1 MDVKEAVKAAKGYVA
16 DLFAD
21 EGLTN
26 LGLEEIERDDR
37 TGIWRVTVG
46 FSRPWNTVRTALTA
60 LSGEAAP
67 KRAFRVVSIKA
78 DGTVVSVKRRDVVS
92 D

>member
-1 MDVKEAVKAAKGYVA
+1 MDVKEAVKTAKSYVA
-16 DLFAD
+16 ELFA
-21 EGLTN
+21 EESLTN
-26 LGLEEIERDDR
+26 LGLEEIERDER
-37 TGIWRVTVG
+37 SGSWRVTVG
-46 FSRPWNTVRTALTA
+46 FSRPWNTARNAFSA
-60 LSGEAAP
+60 LSGDPAP